1 MLERSKLRPASKGGL
16 SLLVI
21 TLPASASA
29 LGDTVDVDAL
39 PIELRE
45 GSFLLAVPKDIASA
59 QTIAEG
65 HAGSEEVLFVP
76 NSTFV
81 VKLVG
86 RD

>member
-1 MLERSKLRPASKGGL
+1 
-16 SLLVI
+16 
-21 TLPASASA
+21 
-29 LGDTVDVDAL
+29 VDVDAL

>member
-1 MLERSKLRPASKGGL
+1 ML
-16 SLLVI
+16 SLCQPLHLHWVM
-21 TLPASASA
+21 LWM
-29 LGDTVDVDAL
+29 LM

-45 GSFLLAVPKDIASA
+45 GSFLLAVPKDIASDSA